1 MANINV
7 AFGLKPVG
15 KHGSSPSTQGTSQY
29 FIASDA
35 SAIFQGSPVVAAALD
50 GAAAGTIAVG
60 SATGDGQQLVGVFAG
75 CEFVDATTGKLRFSN
90 TWPGSGS
97 ANTNFDIKGFV
108 YDDPAQRFIIASDG
122 TNTDRATA
130 KADIFKTA
138 AMSSGASGNTTTG
151 ISSAQLDI
159 STANETDTSDALRI
173 LGIHEDVTNADHSAA
188 GISYIVQIIDHAL
201 SGNDA
206 DATIS

>member
-1 MANINV
+1 MANANV
-7 AFGLKPVG
+7 AFGFKPVG
-15 KHGSSPSTQGTSQY
+15 KHGSSPATQGTSQY

-35 SAIFQGSPVVAAALD
+35 SAIFQGSPVKAELT
-50 GAAAGTIAVG
+50 GGTIQIA
-60 SATGDGQQLVGVFAG
+60 SATGNGDQLVGVFAG

-108 YDDPAQRFIIASDG
+108 YDNPAQRFIIASDG

-138 AMSSGASGNTTTG
+138 DMASGTSGNTTTG
-151 ISSAQLDI
+151 ISSAVLDI
-159 STANETDTSDALRI
+159 STAEDTDTSNVFMI

-188 GISYIVQIIDHAL
+188 GVSYIVKINNHAL
-201 SGNDA
+201 LSSDV
-206 DATIS
+206 DATAS

>member
-7 AFGLKPVG
+7 AFGFKPVG
-15 KHGSSPSTQGTSQY
+15 KHGSTPATQGTSQY
-29 FIASDA
+29 FIASNA
-35 SAIFQGSPVVAAALD
+35 SAIFQGSPVKAELT
-50 GAAAGTIAVG
+50 GGTIQIA
-60 SATGDGQQLVGVFAG
+60 SASGNGDQLVGIFAG
-75 CEFVDATTGKLRFSN
+75 CEYVDATTGKLKFSN

-108 YDDPAQRFIIASDG
+108 YDDPSQRFIICSDG

-138 AMSSGASGNTTTG
+138 DLADGASGNTTTG
-151 ISSAQLDI
+151 ISTAKLDI
-159 STANETDTSDALRI
+159 STAEDTDTSNVVMI

-188 GISYIVQIIDHAL
+188 GVSYIVKINNHAL
-201 SGNDA
+201 NSSDV
-206 DATIS
+206 DATAS

>member
-15 KHGSSPSTQGTSQY
+15 MHGSSPATQGTSQY

-35 SAIFQGSPVVAAALD
+35 SAIFQGSPVKAELT
-50 GAAAGTIAVG
+50 GGTIQIG
-60 SATGDGQQLVGVFAG
+60 SATGNGDQLVGIFAG
-75 CEFVDATTGKLRFSN
+75 CEYVDATTGKLKFSN

-108 YDDPAQRFIIASDG
+108 YDNPAQRFIIASDG
-122 TNTDRATA
+122 TNTNRATA

-138 AMSSGASGNTTTG
+138 DIASGASGNTTTG
-151 ISSAQLDI
+151 ISTAKLDI
-159 STANETDTSDALRI
+159 STAEDTDTSN
-173 LGIHEDVTNADHSAA
+173 VTPEPSCLVGAA
-188 GISYIVQIIDHAL
+188 PKPLNITSSSKARSDDSV
-201 SGNDA
+201 S
-206 DATIS
+206 

>member
-1 MANINV
+1 MANANV
-7 AFGLKPVG
+7 AFGFKPVG
-15 KHGSSPSTQGTSQY
+15 MHGSSPATQGTSQY

-35 SAIFQGSPVVAAALD
+35 SAIFQGSPVKAELT
-50 GAAAGTIAVG
+50 GGTIQIG
-60 SATGDGQQLVGVFAG
+60 SASGNGDQLVGIFAG
-75 CEFVDATTGKLRFSN
+75 CEYVDATTGKLKFSN

-108 YDDPAQRFIIASDG
+108 YDNPAQRFIIASDG

-138 AMSSGASGNTTTG
+138 DIASGASGNTTTG
-151 ISSAQLDI
+151 ISSAVLDI
-159 STANETDTSDALRI
+159 STAEDTDTSNCVMI

-188 GISYIVQIIDHAL
+188 GVSYIVKINNHAL
-201 SGNDA
+201 LSSDA
-206 DATIS
+206 DATAS

>member
-15 KHGSSPSTQGTSQY
+15 KHGSSPATQGTSQY
-29 FIASDA
+29 FIASNA
-35 SAIFQGSPVVAAALD
+35 SAIFQGSPVRAELS
-50 GAAAGTIAVG
+50 GGTIQI
-60 SATGDGQQLVGVFAG
+60 ATATCDTVQLLGVFAG
-75 CEFVDATTGKLRFSN
+75 CEYVDATTGKLKFSN

-108 YDDPAQRFIIASDG
+108 YDDPSQRFIIASDG

-130 KADIFKTA
+130 KADIFGVFPLA
-138 AMSSGASGNTTTG
+138 SGTSGNTTTG
-151 ISSAQLDI
+151 ISSAVIDI
-159 STANETDTSDALRI
+159 SEKADTNPSLPLMV

-188 GISYIVQIIDHAL
+188 GVSYIVKINNHAL
-201 SGNDA
+201 NGADVDA
-206 DATIS
+206 AIS

>member
-15 KHGSSPSTQGTSQY
+15 MHGSSPATQGTSQY
-29 FIASDA
+29 FIASNA
-35 SAIFQGSPVVAAALD
+35 SAIFQGSPVKAELT
-50 GAAAGTIAVG
+50 GGTIQIA
-60 SATGDGQQLVGVFAG
+60 SATGNGDQLVGVFAG

-108 YDDPAQRFIIASDG
+108 YDNPAQRFIIASDG

-138 AMSSGASGNTTTG
+138 DMASGTSGNTTTG
-151 ISSAQLDI
+151 ISSAVLDI
-159 STANETDTSDALRI
+159 STAEDTDTSNVFTI

-188 GISYIVQIIDHAL
+188 GVSYIVKINNHAL
-201 SGNDA
+201 LSSDV
-206 DATIS
+206 DATAS

>member
-7 AFGLKPVG
+7 AFGFKPVG
-15 KHGSSPSTQGTSQY
+15 KHGSSPATQGTSQY
-29 FIASDA
+29 FIASNA
-35 SAIFQGSPVVAAALD
+35 SAIFQGSPVKAELT
-50 GAAAGTIAVG
+50 GGTIQIA
-60 SATGDGQQLVGVFAG
+60 SATGNGDQLVGVFAG

-108 YDDPAQRFIIASDG
+108 YDNPAQRFIIASDG

-138 AMSSGASGNTTTG
+138 DMASGTSGNTTTG
-151 ISSAQLDI
+151 ISSAVLDI
-159 STANETDTSDALRI
+159 STAEDTDTSNVFMI

-188 GISYIVQIIDHAL
+188 GVSYIVKINNHAL
-201 SGNDA
+201 NSSDA
-206 DATIS
+206 DATAS

>member
-15 KHGSSPSTQGTSQY
+15 KHGSSPATQGTSQY
-29 FIASDA
+29 FIASNA
-35 SAIFQGSPVVAAALD
+35 SAIFQGSPVRAELT
-50 GAAAGTIAVG
+50 GGTIQI
-60 SATGDGQQLVGVFAG
+60 ATATCDGVQLLGVFAG
-75 CEFVDATTGKLRFSN
+75 CEYVDATTGKLKFSN

-108 YDDPAQRFIIASDG
+108 YDDPSQRFIICSDG

-138 AMSSGASGNTTTG
+138 DLADGASGNTTTG
-151 ISSAQLDI
+151 ISTAKLDI
-159 STANETDTSDALRI
+159 STAENTDTSNVVMI

-188 GISYIVQIIDHAL
+188 GVSYIVKINNHAL
-201 SGNDA
+201 NSSDA
-206 DATIS
+206 DATAS

>member
-1 MANINV
+1 MANANV
-7 AFGLKPVG
+7 SFGLKPVG
-15 KHGSSPSTQGTSQY
+15 KHGSSPATQGTSQY

-35 SAIFQGSPVVAAALD
+35 SAIFQGSPVKAELT
-50 GAAAGTIAVG
+50 GGTIQIG
-60 SATGDGQQLVGVFAG
+60 SATGNGDQLVGVFAG
-75 CEFVDATTGKLRFSN
+75 CEYVDATTGKLKFSN

-97 ANTNFDIKGFV
+97 ANTSFDIKGFV

-138 AMSSGASGNTTTG
+138 EIEGGTGGNTTTG
-151 ISSAQLDI
+151 ISTAQIDI
-159 STANETDTSDALRI
+159 STAEDTDTSNPLMI

-188 GISYIVQIIDHAL
+188 GVSYIVKINNHAL
-201 SGNDA
+201 NSSDV
-206 DATIS
+206 DATAS

>member
-1 MANINV
+1 MANANV

-15 KHGSSPSTQGTSQY
+15 MHGSSPATQGTSQY

-35 SAIFQGSPVVAAALD
+35 SAIFQGSPVVAELT
-50 GAAAGTIAVG
+50 GGTIAIA

-75 CEFVDATTGKLRFSN
+75 CEYVDATTGKLKFSN

-108 YDDPAQRFIIASDG
+108 YDNPFQRFIIASDG

-130 KADIFKTA
+130 KVDIFKTA

-159 STANETDTSDALRI
+159 STADITDTSDALRI

-188 GISYIVQIIDHAL
+188 GVSYIVQIIDPAL
-201 SGNDA
+201 LGNDV

>member
-1 MANINV
+1 MANANV
-7 AFGLKPVG
+7 KFGLKPVG
-15 KHGSSPSTQGTSQY
+15 KHGSSPATQGTSQY

-35 SAIFQGSPVVAAALD
+35 SAIFQGSPVRAELT
-50 GAAAGTIAVG
+50 GGTIQI
-60 SATGDGQQLVGVFAG
+60 ATATCDGVQLLGVFAG
-75 CEFVDATTGKLRFSN
+75 CEYVDATTGKLKFSN

-138 AMSSGASGNTTTG
+138 EIEGGTGGNTTTG
-151 ISSAQLDI
+151 ISTAQIDI
-159 STANETDTSDALRI
+159 STAEDTDTSNPLMI

-188 GISYIVQIIDHAL
+188 GVSYIVKINNHAL
-201 SGNDA
+201 NSSDV
-206 DATIS
+206 DATAS

>member
-1 MANINV
+1 MANANV

-15 KHGSSPSTQGTSQY
+15 MHGSSPATQGTSQY

-35 SAIFQGSPVVAAALD
+35 SAIFQGSPVKAELT
-50 GAAAGTIAVG
+50 GGTIQIA
-60 SATGDGQQLVGVFAG
+60 SATGNGDQLVGVFAG

-108 YDDPAQRFIIASDG
+108 YDNPAQRFIIASDG

-138 AMSSGASGNTTTG
+138 DMASGTSGNTTTG
-151 ISSAQLDI
+151 ISSAVLDI
-159 STANETDTSDALRI
+159 STAEDTDTSNVVMI

-188 GISYIVQIIDHAL
+188 GVSYIVKINNHAL
-201 SGNDA
+201 LSSDV
-206 DATIS
+206 DATAS

>member
-1 MANINV
+1 MANANV
-7 AFGLKPVG
+7 AFGFKPVG
-15 KHGSSPSTQGTSQY
+15 KHGSSPATQGTSQY

-35 SAIFQGSPVVAAALD
+35 SAIFQGSPVKAELT
-50 GAAAGTIAVG
+50 GGTIQIG
-60 SATGDGQQLVGVFAG
+60 SASGNGDQLVGIFAG
-75 CEFVDATTGKLRFSN
+75 CEYVDATTGKLKFSN

-108 YDDPAQRFIIASDG
+108 YDNPSQRFIIASDG

-138 AMSSGASGNTTTG
+138 DIASGASGNTTTG
-151 ISSAQLDI
+151 ISSAVLDI
-159 STANETDTSDALRI
+159 STAEDTDTSNCVMI

-188 GISYIVQIIDHAL
+188 GVSYIVKINNHAL
-201 SGNDA
+201 LSSDA
-206 DATIS
+206 DATAS

>member
-1 MANINV
+1 MANANV
-7 AFGLKPVG
+7 AFGFKPVG
-15 KHGSSPSTQGTSQY
+15 MHGSSPATQGTSQY

-35 SAIFQGSPVVAAALD
+35 SAIFQGSPVKAELT
-50 GAAAGTIAVG
+50 GGTIQIA
-60 SATGDGQQLVGVFAG
+60 SATGNGDQLVGVFAG

-108 YDDPAQRFIIASDG
+108 YDDPSQRFIIASDG

-138 AMSSGASGNTTTG
+138 DIASGASGNTTTG
-151 ISSAQLDI
+151 ISSAVLDI
-159 STANETDTSDALRI
+159 STAEDTDTSNVFMI

-188 GISYIVQIIDHAL
+188 GVSYIVKINNHAL
-201 SGNDA
+201 NSSDA
-206 DATIS
+206 DATAS

>member
-1 MANINV
+1 MANANV

-15 KHGSSPSTQGTSQY
+15 MHGSSPATQGTSQY
-29 FIASDA
+29 FIASNA
-35 SAIFQGSPVVAAALD
+35 SAIFQGSPVKAELT
-50 GAAAGTIAVG
+50 GGTIQIA
-60 SATGDGQQLVGVFAG
+60 SATGNGDQLVGIFAG
-75 CEFVDATTGKLRFSN
+75 CEYVDATTGKLKFSN

-108 YDDPAQRFIIASDG
+108 YDNPAQRFIIASDG

-138 AMSSGASGNTTTG
+138 DIASGASGNTTTG
-151 ISSAQLDI
+151 ISSAVLDI
-159 STANETDTSDALRI
+159 STAEDTDTSNLVMI

-188 GISYIVQIIDHAL
+188 GVSYIVKINNHAL
-201 SGNDA
+201 NGADVDA
-206 DATIS
+206 AIS

>member
-1 MANINV
+1 MANANV

-15 KHGSSPSTQGTSQY
+15 MHGSSPATQGTSQY

-35 SAIFQGSPVVAAALD
+35 SAIFQGSPVKAELT
-50 GAAAGTIAVG
+50 GGTIQIG
-60 SATGDGQQLVGVFAG
+60 SATGNGDQLVGVFAG
-75 CEFVDATTGKLRFSN
+75 CEYVDATTGKLKFSN

-108 YDDPAQRFIIASDG
+108 YDNPFQRFIIASDG

-130 KADIFKTA
+130 KVDIFKTA
-138 AMSSGASGNTTTG
+138 AMADGASGNTTTG
-151 ISSAQLDI
+151 ISSAKLDI
-159 STANETDTSDALRI
+159 STADNTDTSDALRI

-188 GISYIVQIIDHAL
+188 GVSYIVQIIDHAL
-201 SGNDA
+201 LGNDV

>member
-15 KHGSSPSTQGTSQY
+15 MHGSSPATQGTSQY

-35 SAIFQGSPVVAAALD
+35 SAIFQGSPVKAELT
-50 GAAAGTIAVG
+50 GGTIQIA
-60 SATGDGQQLVGVFAG
+60 SATGNGDQLVGVFAG

-138 AMSSGASGNTTTG
+138 EIEGGTGGNTTTG
-151 ISSAQLDI
+151 ISTAQIDI
-159 STANETDTSDALRI
+159 STAEDTDTSNPLMI

-188 GISYIVQIIDHAL
+188 GVSYIVKINNHAL
-201 SGNDA
+201 NSSDV
-206 DATIS
+206 DATAS

>member
-1 MANINV
+1 MANANV
-7 AFGLKPVG
+7 SFGLKPVG
-15 KHGSSPSTQGTSQY
+15 KHGSSPATQGTSQY

-35 SAIFQGSPVVAAALD
+35 SAIFQGSPVRAELT
-50 GAAAGTIAVG
+50 GGTIQI
-60 SATGDGQQLVGVFAG
+60 ATATCDGVQLLGVFAG
-75 CEFVDATTGKLRFSN
+75 CEYVDATTGKLKFSN

-97 ANTNFDIKGFV
+97 ANTSFDIKGFV

-138 AMSSGASGNTTTG
+138 EIEGGTGGNTTTG
-151 ISSAQLDI
+151 ISTAQIYI
-159 STANETDTSDALRI
+159 STAEDTDTSNPLMI

-188 GISYIVQIIDHAL
+188 GVSYIVKINNHAL
-201 SGNDA
+201 NSSDV
-206 DATIS
+206 DATAS

>member
-1 MANINV
+1 MANANV

-15 KHGSSPSTQGTSQY
+15 MHGSSPATQGTSQY

-35 SAIFQGSPVVAAALD
+35 SAIFQGSPVKAELT
-50 GAAAGTIAVG
+50 GGTIQIA
-60 SATGDGQQLVGVFAG
+60 SASGNGDQLVGVFAE

-108 YDDPAQRFIIASDG
+108 YDNPAQRFIIASDG

-138 AMSSGASGNTTTG
+138 DIASGASGNTTTG
-151 ISSAQLDI
+151 ISSAVLDI
-159 STANETDTSDALRI
+159 STAEDTDTSNCVMI

-188 GISYIVQIIDHAL
+188 GVSYIVKINNHAL
-201 SGNDA
+201 LSSDV
-206 DATIS
+206 DATAS

>member
-1 MANINV
+1 MANANV

-15 KHGSSPSTQGTSQY
+15 MHGSSPATQGTSQY
-29 FIASDA
+29 FIASNA
-35 SAIFQGSPVVAAALD
+35 SAIFQGSPVKAELS
-50 GAAAGTIAVG
+50 GGTIQIA
-60 SATGDGQQLVGVFAG
+60 SASGNGDQLVGVFAG

-108 YDDPAQRFIIASDG
+108 YDNPAQRFIIASDG

-138 AMSSGASGNTTTG
+138 DIASGASGNTTTG
-151 ISSAQLDI
+151 ISSAVLDI
-159 STANETDTSDALRI
+159 STAEDTDTSNVVMI

-188 GISYIVQIIDHAL
+188 GVSYIVKINNHAL
-201 SGNDA
+201 SGSDA
-206 DATIS
+206 DATAS